1 MEVDASE
8 ALKVCH
14 VTRLTVSPLDSFFT
28 QLLLRSEMFS
38 IWSPCVQLGLLYLQ
52 AENYTAHSCAYSTD
66 LRRTRKPRTY
76 KVIKGSDQ
84 RRYEREGKEQSK
96 WNQPFYYLIDGVAYL
111 PNDVC
116 KLKRTSHCG
125 IKIPPGDWMLILE
138 VNAICLQYPLEE
150 VVEALDTPLDHF
162 W

>member
-1 MEVDASE
+1 M
-8 ALKVCH
+8 CH
-14 VTRLTVSPLDSFFT
+14 VTWLTASPLDSFFT

-52 AENYTAHSCAYSTD
+52 EENYSTD
-66 LRRTRKPRTY
+66 LRHTRKPRTY

-84 RRYEREGKEQSK
+84 CRYEREGKEQSK
-96 WNQPFYYLIDGVAYL
+96 WNQAFYYLIDGVAYL

-125 IKIPPGDWMLILE
+125 IKIPPGD
-138 VNAICLQYPLEE
+138 
-150 VVEALDTPLDHF
+150 
-162 W
+162 